1 MIIFVAKLPSQ
12 SCFCAFLVLISQR
25 DLSFLLFFLISLTTG
40 TFNLARPVVN
50 TGIVL
55 WIQQFY
61 AMFVKRFYN
70 SIRFWASVIWQL
82 IIPLFFVLWGLILG
96 KTIPGINSDSPSRVL
111 TLENSALSENI
122 TFFYAQFGSGYPIV
136 FDVSSKM
143 FLSLVLS
150 LTVSLYLSVSLCLPL
165 SVCLSLS
172 SLSLSLYLYLSLCL
186 SLSLSVYFCLSLSLF
201 VSLFL
206 SLI

>member
-1 MIIFVAKLPSQ
+1 
-12 SCFCAFLVLISQR
+12 
-25 DLSFLLFFLISLTTG
+25 
-40 TFNLARPVVN
+40 
-50 TGIVL
+50 
-55 WIQQFY
+55 
-61 AMFVKRFYN
+61 MFVKRFYN

-82 IIPLFFVLWGLILG
+82 IIPLFFVLCGLILG

-186 SLSLSVYFCLSLSLF
+186 SLSISVCPSLSLYLSF
-201 VSLFL
+201 CPLFSQL
-206 SLI
+206 MENLLELQIFLITLVL